1 MFKTVLL
8 LLGLS
13 GCCLAQRCCVPNTWE
28 GIQRQTAGSIK
39 DGKPTVSVTDIK
51 VHYDLTNFR
60 AAFDENVTANGYTV
74 QVKVIQMFK
83 DGTEYIIS
91 GNTCSKKMIPS
102 TPQTRCLPDTAKLE
116 GKHFIV
122 DGKNNVSF
130 NTYKDEAKGVSVYVS
145 LTEHCKPVSQV
156 IYGASNG
163 VQFLSSDVFYDIT
176 DGIVDPAVFNIP
188 AICSNAKL
196 IPSGK
201 TDPSYKGVLSR

>member
-13 GCCLAQRCCVPNTWE
+13 GCCLAQICCVPNTWE
-28 GIQRQTAGSIK
+28 GIQRQTAGSISN
-39 DGKPTVSVTDIK
+39 GKPTISVTDIK

-83 DGTEYIIS
+83 DGIEYIIS
-91 GNTCSKKMIPS
+91 GNTCSKKMIPP
-102 TPQTRCLPDTAKLE
+102 TPQTRCVPDSAKLE

-122 DGKNNVSF
+122 SGKNNVSF
-130 NTYKDEAKGVSVYVS
+130 NTYKYETNRISASIS
-145 LTEHCKPVSQV
+145 MTEHCKPVSQV

-163 VQFLSSDVFYDIT
+163 VQFLSSDVYYDIT

-196 IPSGK
+196 IPTVK
-201 TDPSYKGVLSR
+201 TDHNNKGIMGR